1 MKLGHTP
8 YWRELPAIHDGHM
21 AEFEA
26 LAAEIEDGV
35 VEFVSDGHGTVTVEG
50 WVASF
55 DGHVRALDIA
65 THAPGVRSV
74 DDRLE
79 ILLARA

>member
-1 MKLGHTP
+1 
-8 YWRELPAIHDGHM
+8 M
-21 AEFEA
+21 AELEA
-26 LAAEIEDGV
+26 LAEAIEDGV
-35 VEFVSDGHGTVTVEG
+35 VEFVSDGHGTVKVEG

-55 DGHVRALDIA
+55 GGHIRALEIA
-65 THAPGVRSV
+65 TCAPGVRSV